1 MPISYFGIKDDW
13 LFAKENGSRNQQKA
27 EKARTVFMVVV
38 LNIKRV
44 MAKTEFAF
52 LGFSIMSLRV
62 EINSMVVGMSY

>member
-1 MPISYFGIKDDW
+1 
-13 LFAKENGSRNQQKA
+13 
-27 EKARTVFMVVV
+27 
-38 LNIKRV
+38 

>member
-1 MPISYFGIKDDW
+1 
-13 LFAKENGSRNQQKA
+13 
-27 EKARTVFMVVV
+27 MVVV